1 MKLKVWDNHKSHKPY
16 DENAAFMEHNGH
28 RLLYEY
34 EYDGKTKQRFVFY
47 QCDSPPEGAVE
58 DAA

>member
-1 MKLKVWDNHKSHKPY
+1 
-16 DENAAFMEHNGH
+16 MEHNGH